1 MYRSLRRALGR
12 TSDGSEWGAVFSLVA
27 AAAFVCFATMESVP
41 ARAAQAQ
48 GTWKAGLATV
58 VTTPEYSMWMAG
70 YAARNKPSEG
80 KVHDL
85 HAKALALED
94 AAGTRFVIVTV
105 DIIGF
110 PRDFRDAVE
119 KEVGT
124 RYGLRPEA
132 LLLNASH
139 THSGPE
145 IRDWRATQAWDLPP
159 EQIEL
164 GKKYAATLQVKIV
177 DLVGRALQDLSPA
190 QLSYLHG
197 RAGVA
202 MNRRLP
208 TERGY
213 VISPN
218 ADGPVDLDV
227 PVLVAT
233 TPDGKKMRAI
243 LFGYACHNTTLDFY
257 QFCGDYAGFAQEY
270 IEETHPGTVALF
282 MIGCGADQNPTPRR
296 TLEWTKQHG
305 RAVANGVEQ
314 ALVSKPC
321 PVRGPL
327 KLALGEA
334 MLELSAPPSVEELK
348 KQAASKNKY
357 ESRHAQELLKDLE
370 IGRTRSTYP
379 YLVQVARFGDDLTMV
394 GLAGEVVVDYSLRLK
409 KELAGLAPGQGPAV
423 WVAGYCNEVFGY
435 VPSQRVLQEGGYE
448 AKDSILYYDITVTPF
463 APSVEKLIV
472 DEVHELVRQTEG
484 GK

>member
-1 MYRSLRRALGR
+1 MYRLWRRALGR
-12 TSDGSEWGAVFSLVA
+12 KSDGLGWGAVLSEVTA
-27 AAAFVCFATMESVP
+27 AMLVCFAMMGSVP

-48 GTWKAGLATV
+48 GPWKAGVAIV

-94 AAGTRFVIVTV
+94 TAGTRFVIVTV
-105 DIIGF
+105 DLIGF

-119 KEVGT
+119 KEVGA
-124 RYGLRPEA
+124 RFGLRPEA

-145 IRDWRATQAWDLPP
+145 IRAWRATQAWDLPP

-164 GKKYAATLQVKIV
+164 GKKYADALQVKII

-190 QLSYLHG
+190 QLSYVHG
-197 RAGVA
+197 RAAVA
-202 MNRRLP
+202 MNRRSP
-208 TERGY
+208 SGQGY
-213 VISPN
+213 SIFPN
-218 ADGPVDLDV
+218 ADGPVDHDV
-227 PVLVAT
+227 PVLVVTAQ
-233 TPDGKKMRAI
+233 DGKKMRAI

-270 IEETHPGTVALF
+270 VEETHPGAVALF
-282 MIGCGADQNPTPRR
+282 VEGCGGDQNPTPRR
-296 TLEWTKQHG
+296 TLEWAKQHG
-305 RAVANGVEQ
+305 RALANGVEQ
-314 ALVSKPC
+314 ALASKPR

-334 MLELSAPPSVEELK
+334 TLELSAPPSVEELK
-348 KQAASKNKY
+348 KEATSTNKY
-357 ESRHAQELLKDLE
+357 QSRHAQELLKDLE
-370 IGRTRSTYP
+370 AGRTRSTYP
-379 YLVQVARFGDDLTMV
+379 YLVQVVRFGDDLTMV

-409 KELAGLAPGQGPAV
+409 KELAGTPV

-448 AKDSILYYDITVTPF
+448 ARDSILYYDITVTPF

-472 DEVHELVRQTEG
+472 DKVHELVRETKG